1 MIPHL
6 PPLRPS
12 YNTTPRPPGLEEAT
26 AFFPSRDKPLE
37 FSRCCILQSL
47 RIFSIRDPLSDRS
60 RGGIEGD
67 LDPPSS
73 EHYLSVSKI
82 LVTTR
87 SQAYYFII
95 WKTFIYLLYM
105 LHYCHFCLFPFCRTI
120 ILLLFCYLL
129 KDILSLLNHRSEGE
143 PNNERQSSSLFR
155 LSLVYLTDDALRH
168 RTVD

>member
-1 MIPHL
+1 MIPPL
-6 PPLRPS
+6 PPLRHS

-37 FSRCCILQSL
+37 FSRCCNLQSL

-73 EHYLSVSKI
+73 EYYLSVSKI

-95 WKTFIYLLYM
+95 WKTFIFTLHASLLPLLSLSILSNYYLEVS
-105 LHYCHFCLFPFCRTI
+105 
-120 ILLLFCYLL
+120 FCYLL

-155 LSLVYLTDDALRH
+155 LYLVYLTNDALRH

>member
-1 MIPHL
+1 MIPYL

-26 AFFPSRDKPLE
+26 AFFPSHDKPLE

-87 SQAYYFII
+87 SQACYFDSMKNLYIFTLHASLLPLLSLSILSNYYI
-95 WKTFIYLLYM
+95 
-105 LHYCHFCLFPFCRTI
+105 TI
-120 ILLLFCYLL
+120 ILL
-129 KDILSLLNHRSEGE
+129 
-143 PNNERQSSSLFR
+143 PAERHSIIVKSSLR
-155 LSLVYLTDDALRH
+155 GRAK
-168 RTVD
+168 